1 MLTPDDIQDATFGKP
16 PIGKRGYKME
26 QVDAFLDELAATLRG
41 AGDLTAADVRA
52 VTFAK
57 PPIGQRGYDED
68 EVDAFLDL
76 AEAQL
81 PEQRPGQQLQ
91 QLQQPP
97 RPQPGPPQAE
107 PAQPDATPPG
117 MVAPKRRWW
126 QR

>member
-1 MLTPDDIQDATFGKP
+1 MLTPDDIRDAAFGKP
-16 PIGKRGYKME
+16 PIGKRGYDMA
-26 QVDAFLDELAATLRG
+26 QVDEFLDQLEATLRG
-41 AGDLTAADVRA
+41 ASGLTAADVRA

-81 PEQRPGQQLQ
+81 SG
-91 QLQQPP
+91 QPP
-97 RPQPGPPQAE
+97 RPPQPPQPPQPPRPPAEAPQPGS
-107 PAQPDATPPG
+107 TPPG

-126 QR
+126 KR